1 MENLHVCG
9 QGIGELLGE
18 SVELGTGVAKV
29 MRKMFTSDQP
39 LVWKGVEGEFIPLL

>member
-18 SVELGTGVAKV
+18 SVELGIGLAWVQ
-29 MRKMFTSDQP
+29 M
-39 LVWKGVEGEFIPLL
+39 LVFHRF